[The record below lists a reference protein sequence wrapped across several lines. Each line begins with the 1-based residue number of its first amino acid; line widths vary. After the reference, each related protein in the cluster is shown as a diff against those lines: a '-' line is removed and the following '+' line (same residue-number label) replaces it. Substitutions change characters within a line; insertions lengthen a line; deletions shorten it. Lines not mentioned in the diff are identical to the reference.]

1 MDLKLDKKI
10 VFVTG
15 SGKGIGKE
23 IARKFAQEGA
33 NIILNDINEEALKA
47 AEEELSTYP
56 VEVFSALGSVAKEA
70 DASRMFGEIKERFEY
85 IDILVNNAGV
95 LIDKPML
102 DMTLEEWKFVFSN
115 NLDSIFVATKESVKL
130 MRRKNAPVIINA
142 GSFGAVIPACGYSA
156 YNASKAAIGN
166 LTRTM
171 AAELNQKGIRV
182 AGYIPGVTKTD
193 IIKQMLEKEPKR
205 LVAQIPLGR
214 LAEPEE
220 IAGFV
225 VFLASEVA
233 GYINGSMLEI
243 SGGKLCVQNPNRYK
257 EK

>member
-1 MDLKLDKKI
+1 MELNLKGKVVL
-10 VFVTG
+10 VTG

-33 NIILNDINEEALKA
+33 NIILNDINKDILTASV
-47 AEEELSTYP
+47 AELESYP
-56 VEVFSALGSVAKEA
+56 VEVFSVLGSVANEN
-70 DASRMFGEIKERFEY
+70 DASRMFVEIKNRFGR

-102 DMTLEEWKFVFSN
+102 EMTLEEWKFVFGN
-115 NLDSIFVATKESVKL
+115 NLDSIFVATKESVRL
-130 MRRKNAPVIINA
+130 MLEKNSPVIINA
-142 GSFGAVIPACGYSA
+142 GSFGAVIPAMGYSA

-182 AGYIPGVTKTD
+182 LGYIPGVTKTD

-205 LVAQIPLGR
+205 LVEQIPLGR

-220 IAGFV
+220 IAEFV
-225 VFLASEVA
+225 VFLASDNA
-233 GYINGSMLEI
+233 GYINGSMMEI
-243 SGGKLCVQNPNRYK
+243 SGGKLCVQNPGRYK
-257 EK
+257 AE

>member
-1 MDLKLDKKI
+1 MELNLKGKVVL
-10 VFVTG
+10 VTG

-33 NIILNDINEEALKA
+33 DIILNDINQEVLTASVADLE
-47 AEEELSTYP
+47 SYP
-56 VEVFSALGSVAKEA
+56 VEVFSVLGSVANEN
-70 DASRMFGEIKERFEY
+70 DASRMFGDIKNRFGH

-102 DMTLEEWKFVFSN
+102 EMTLEEWKFVFGN
-115 NLDSIFVATKESVKL
+115 NLDSIFVATKESVRL
-130 MRRKNAPVIINA
+130 MFEKNSPVIINA
-142 GSFGAVIPACGYSA
+142 GSFGAVIPAMGYSA

-182 AGYIPGVTKTD
+182 LGYIPGVTKTD

-205 LVAQIPLGR
+205 LVEQIPLGR

-220 IAGFV
+220 IAEFV
-225 VFLASEVA
+225 VFLASDNA
-233 GYINGSMLEI
+233 GYINGSMMEI
-243 SGGKLCVQNPNRYK
+243 SGGKLCVQNPGRYK
-257 EK
+257 AE

>member
-1 MDLKLDKKI
+1 MELNLKGKVVL
-10 VFVTG
+10 VTG

-23 IARKFAQEGA
+23 IARRFAQEGA
-33 NIILNDINEEALKA
+33 NIILNDINKEILTASV
-47 AEEELSTYP
+47 AELESYP
-56 VEVFSALGSVAKEA
+56 VEVFSVLGSVANEN
-70 DASRMFGEIKERFEY
+70 DASRMFVEIKNRFGR

-102 DMTLEEWKFVFSN
+102 EMTLEEWKFVFGN
-115 NLDSIFVATKESVKL
+115 NLDSIFVATKESVRL
-130 MRRKNAPVIINA
+130 MLEKNSPVIINA
-142 GSFGAVIPACGYSA
+142 GSFGAVIPAMGYSA

-182 AGYIPGVTKTD
+182 LGYIPGVTKTD

-205 LVAQIPLGR
+205 LVEQIPLGR

-220 IAGFV
+220 IAEFV
-225 VFLASEVA
+225 VFLASDNA
-233 GYINGSMLEI
+233 GYINGSMMEI
-243 SGGKLCVQNPNRYK
+243 SGGKLCVQNPGRYIA
-257 EK
+257 E